1 MCSIFD
7 QERSCC
13 EAEQRDTKWMMFHDC
28 CFEDEGH
35 YEASEGHGAFYDGTD
50 RDFEDDCEDFEDEDN
65 AFEDEG
71 HYEASEGACA
81 FYDEALADF
90 EDRCEDVED
99 DDNAFEGE
107 GHDAA
112 TKDIGIQDDSNN
124 CSIATNERINGTSSK
139 DNKTW
144 ELKNIFTRSEL
155 KKPNPII
162 CSLDNEG
169 ASCDLVACSTWVLGQ
184 NTRYLCLDCQQ
195 R

>member
-71 HYEASEGACA
+71 HYEAS
-81 FYDEALADF
+81 
-90 EDRCEDVED
+90 
-99 DDNAFEGE
+99 
-107 GHDAA
+107 
-112 TKDIGIQDDSNN
+112 
-124 CSIATNERINGTSSK
+124 
-139 DNKTW
+139 
-144 ELKNIFTRSEL
+144 
-155 KKPNPII
+155 
-162 CSLDNEG
+162 
-169 ASCDLVACSTWVLGQ
+169 
-184 NTRYLCLDCQQ
+184 
-195 R
+195 